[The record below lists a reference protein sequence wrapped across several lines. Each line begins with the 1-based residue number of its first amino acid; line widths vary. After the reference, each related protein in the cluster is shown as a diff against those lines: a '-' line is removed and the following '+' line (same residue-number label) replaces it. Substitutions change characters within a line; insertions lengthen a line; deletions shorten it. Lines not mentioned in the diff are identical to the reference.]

1 MQIAVAQPQMTKI
14 QVNPGSTITQGNNP
28 WIDAVT
34 YNAQWQK
41 NNWGMPVQLRVNFL
55 QPRRFSAIRRLPQA
69 KNKLSDPTF
78 HGWNP
83 SDPASRFPRSV
94 QQAYLNAYQTWSDVA
109 LIGAKA
115 TKATKKADV
124 VFVLANYNN
133 DGYVSG
139 DSGPQLQGSHQ
150 GLLRLGKNGYEAK
163 PAIEPLISDANA
175 SVVQSLLQSGR
186 GGIEPGSRFFK
197 TAIHEIGHGIGLSH
211 PHDRGLGS
219 VPSGV
224 FPGLT
229 PNDSG
234 GEYGTGLYALNQ
246 TPFTIMT
253 YVEGFED
260 GSPFTSTS
268 AAMTP
273 MAPDVMAAQLKYGV
287 NPNTRLEDN
296 TYNLL
301 DVMTLNTWQCIW
313 DAGGDD
319 MITGEKLMNPLVI
332 NLRSAEM
339 NAVRPE
345 TGSPSERYD
354 WGIASQWAEAL
365 DTFLGLTSTRMGFML
380 GSGVVEAYKLQY
392 YLNRIYSE
400 DQQSWLDIQ
409 SQILE
414 PLSTELSQLRGQ
426 SFDYSDWSRAISTLA
441 GGQLASL
448 APALTEQARASDSK
462 QARRTLKAAATAA
475 ERFETLNNLFAGLDN
490 YLDSLQFNEALIYF
504 DGLAEARASQN
515 EIMSRS
521 APGVA
526 GHVSTFRPKLY
537 RSYENFGG
545 FTVAAGV
552 TIENAVGGQG
562 DDEIIGNAADNRLFG
577 NDGDDVIDG
586 YLGNNLIDGGGGAD
600 TAVLI
605 GNLSDYIFSGNENH
619 LIANNLDR
627 GFQSTLISIE
637 AVNIGDLTYA
647 PIDLLTPMS

>member
-1 MQIAVAQPQMTKI
+1 MAATKAQMTKI

-41 NNWGMPVQLRVNFL
+41 NDWSKPVQLRVSFL

-69 KNKLSDPTF
+69 KDKLSDPTF
-78 HGWNP
+78 QGWNP
-83 SDPASRFPRSV
+83 SDPASRFPGPV
-94 QQAYLNAYQTWSDVA
+94 QQAYLNAYQAWSDVA

-150 GLLRLGKNGYEAK
+150 GLLRRGNNGFEAK

-175 SVVQSLLQSGR
+175 SVVQDLLQPGG

-229 PNDSG
+229 PNDSM

-246 TPFTIMT
+246 TPFTVMT
-253 YVEGFED
+253 YVRGFDD
-260 GSPFTSTS
+260 GSAVRGASS
-268 AAMTP
+268 ALTP
-273 MAPDVMAAQLKYGV
+273 MALDVMAAQLKYGV
-287 NPNTRLEDN
+287 NNNSRPEDN
-296 TYNLL
+296 IYDLG
-301 DVMTLNTWQCIW
+301 DVMILDTWQCIW
-313 DAGGDD
+313 DTGGDD
-319 MITGEKLMNPLVI
+319 TITGEKIENKLVI
-332 NLRSAEM
+332 NLRPAEM

-345 TGSPSERYD
+345 TGSPYERYD
-354 WGIASQWAEAL
+354 WGVASQWAEVL
-365 DTFLGLTSTRMGFML
+365 DTLLGLTSTRMGFML

-392 YLNRIYSE
+392 YLDQIYSR
-400 DQQSWLDIQ
+400 DQQLWGDVRE
-409 SQILE
+409 QILE
-414 PLSTELSQLRGQ
+414 PLSGDLSQLRKS
-426 SFDYSDWSRAISTLA
+426 SFDYSDWSRAIATIA
-441 GGQLASL
+441 GGQLSSL
-448 APALTEQARASDSK
+448 ASALSEQARTSTSK
-462 QARRTLKAAATAA
+462 QERRTLTVAANAA
-475 ERFETLNNLFAGLDN
+475 ERFEALNSLLADLDG
-490 YLDSLQFNEALIYF
+490 YVDSLQLNERISYEA
-504 DGLAEARASQN
+504 GLTEARASQN

-526 GHVSTFRPKLY
+526 GHVSTLRAESDRFYGNR
-537 RSYENFGG
+537 GG
-545 FTVAAGV
+545 FTIAAGV
-552 TIENAVGGQG
+552 TIENAAGGKN

-577 NDGDDVIDG
+577 NGGDDLIDG
-586 YLGNNLIDGGGGAD
+586 YLGNNLIDGGSGTD

-605 GNLSDYIFSGNENH
+605 GDLSEYTFSGSEDN
-619 LIANNLDR
+619 LIASNIIR
-627 GFQSTLISIE
+627 GYESTLISIE
-637 AVNIGDLTYA
+637 AIRIGALTA
-647 PIDLLTPMS
+647 TPAELLEPFA